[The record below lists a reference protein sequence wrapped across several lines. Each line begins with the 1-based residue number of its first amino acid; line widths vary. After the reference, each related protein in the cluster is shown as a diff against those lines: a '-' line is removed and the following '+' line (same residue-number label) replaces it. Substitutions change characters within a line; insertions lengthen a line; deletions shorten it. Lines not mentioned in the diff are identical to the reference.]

1 MTTTPEPLPERQ
13 TVADR
18 DLQQRLRHQGAMPRH
33 VAIIMD
39 GDRRW
44 AKERALKITEG
55 HRHGR
60 ESVRDIVRACG
71 QLEIE
76 ALTLYTF
83 SSENWNRPRHEVAA
97 LMHWLE
103 ESLRDETPELH
114 ENDVRLSAIG
124 RLDALPDKVRRAL
137 DNALAETAHNT
148 GLCLN
153 LALNYGGRAELVD
166 ACRTLA
172 RRVRDGALDPDAIDE
187 VAIDHDIAT
196 ACLDAAP
203 SPITRDGACP
213 HLFSRTSCEMTEQP
227 PRRLYTADLPDP
239 DLLIRCSG
247 EMRLSNFLPWQMV
260 YTEIYFTPVFWPDFR
275 RHHLYEAVREFQ
287 RRQRRFGA

>member
-1 MTTTPEPLPERQ
+1 MTTTPAQQSAEAQSPDARSTGAE
-13 TVADR
+13 DR

-33 VAIIMD
+33 IAIIMD

-44 AKERALKITEG
+44 ARERGLKITEG

-83 SSENWNRPRHEVAA
+83 SSENWSRPRHEVAA

-114 ENDVRLSAIG
+114 DNNVQLSAIG
-124 RLDALPDKVRRAL
+124 RLDALPGKVRIAL
-137 DNALAETAHNT
+137 DKALADTAANT
-148 GLCLN
+148 GLRLN
-153 LALNYGGRAELVD
+153 LALNYGGRGELVD
-166 ACRTLA
+166 ACRALA
-172 RRVRDGALDPDAIDE
+172 HKVKGGLLDPDDIDE
-187 VAIDHDIAT
+187 
-196 ACLDAAP
+196 AAVN
-203 SPITRDGACP
+203 GA
-213 HLFSRTSCEMTEQP
+213 M
-227 PRRLYTADLPDP
+227 YTAGLPDP

-275 RHHLYEAVREFQ
+275 RPHLYEAIREFHQ
-287 RRQRRFGA
+287 RQRRFGA

>member
-1 MTTTPEPLPERQ
+1 MTVSTRPAPAAQSP
-13 TVADR
+13 ADA
-18 DLQQRLRHQGAMPRH
+18 DLQRRLRESGPLPRH

-44 AKERALKITEG
+44 AKERGLKLTEG

-76 ALTLYTF
+76 VLTLYTF
-83 SSENWNRPRHEVAA
+83 SSENWNRPRHEVRA

-103 ESLRDETPELH
+103 ESLRQETPELH
-114 ENDVRLSAIG
+114 DNRVRLNAVG
-124 RLDALPDKVRRAL
+124 RLDGLPARVREAL
-137 DNALAETAHNT
+137 DDALAETAGNT
-148 GLCLN
+148 GLILN

-166 ACRTLA
+166 ACRELA
-172 RRVRDGALDPDAIDE
+172 RRVRDGCLEPGEIDE
-187 VAIDHDIAT
+187 
-196 ACLDAAP
+196 DALG
-203 SPITRDGACP
+203 GA
-213 HLFSRTSCEMTEQP
+213 
-227 PRRLYTADLPDP
+227 LYTGGLPDP

-260 YTEIYFTPVFWPDFR
+260 YTEIWFTPVFWPDFR
-275 RHHLYEAVREFQ
+275 RHHLYEAVRAFQ
-287 RRQRRFGA
+287 QRQRRFGV

>member
-1 MTTTPEPLPERQ
+1 MTTTPEPHPERQ

-18 DLQQRLRHQGAMPRH
+18 DRQQRLRHQGAMPRH

-187 VAIDHDIAT
+187 AAIDQT
-196 ACLDAAP
+196 
-203 SPITRDGACP
+203 
-213 HLFSRTSCEMTEQP
+213 
-227 PRRLYTADLPDP
+227 LYTAGLPDP

>member
-1 MTTTPEPLPERQ
+1 MMESGNFFRLKESVATIMTTTSDALPAEPGASEAEDRQ
-13 TVADR
+13 E
-18 DLQQRLRHQGAMPRH
+18 QQRLRHQGAMPRH
-33 VAIIMD
+33 IAIIMD

-44 AKERALKITEG
+44 ARERGLKITEG

-83 SSENWNRPRHEVAA
+83 SSENWSRPRHEVAA

-103 ESLRDETPELH
+103 ESLRNETAELH
-114 ENDVRLSAIG
+114 DNNVRLTAIG
-124 RLDALPDKVRRAL
+124 RLDALPDKVRVAL
-137 DNALAETAHNT
+137 DKALAETADNT
-148 GLCLN
+148 GLQLN
-153 LALNYGGRAELVD
+153 LALNYGGRGELVD
-166 ACRTLA
+166 ACRRLA
-172 RRVRDGALDPDAIDE
+172 RLVQQGDLDPDGIDE
-187 VAIDHDIAT
+187 TTVAQA
-196 ACLDAAP
+196 
-203 SPITRDGACP
+203 
-213 HLFSRTSCEMTEQP
+213 M
-227 PRRLYTADLPDP
+227 YTAGMPDP

-275 RHHLYEAVREFQ
+275 RPHLYQAIREFHQ
-287 RRQRRFGA
+287 RQRRFGA

>member
-1 MTTTPEPLPERQ
+1 MTTTAEPVPEQQSVE
-13 TVADR
+13 DR
-18 DLQQRLRHQGAMPRH
+18 DLQQRLRYQGAMPRH
-33 VAIIMD
+33 IAIIMD

-44 AKERALKITEG
+44 AKERGLKITEG

-76 ALTLYTF
+76 TLTLYTF

-137 DNALAETAHNT
+137 DNALAETAHNR
-148 GLCLN
+148 GLYLN

-187 VAIDHDIAT
+187 AAIDQT
-196 ACLDAAP
+196 
-203 SPITRDGACP
+203 
-213 HLFSRTSCEMTEQP
+213 
-227 PRRLYTADLPDP
+227 LYTAGLPDP

>member
-1 MTTTPEPLPERQ
+1 
-13 TVADR
+13 
-18 DLQQRLRHQGAMPRH
+18 
-33 VAIIMD
+33 
-39 GDRRW
+39 
-44 AKERALKITEG
+44 
-55 HRHGR
+55 
-60 ESVRDIVRACG
+60 VRDIVRACG

-187 VAIDHDIAT
+187 AAIDQT
-196 ACLDAAP
+196 
-203 SPITRDGACP
+203 
-213 HLFSRTSCEMTEQP
+213 
-227 PRRLYTADLPDP
+227 LYTAGLPDP

>member
-18 DLQQRLRHQGAMPRH
+18 DLQQRLRHGAMPRH
-33 VAIIMD
+33 IAIIMD

-187 VAIDHDIAT
+187 AAIDQT
-196 ACLDAAP
+196 
-203 SPITRDGACP
+203 
-213 HLFSRTSCEMTEQP
+213 
-227 PRRLYTADLPDP
+227 LYTAGLPDP

>member
-1 MTTTPEPLPERQ
+1 MTPESETASQ
-13 TVADR
+13 QSAEDH
-18 DLQQRLRHQGAMPRH
+18 DLQQRLQYQGAMPRH
-33 VAIIMD
+33 IAIIMD

-44 AKERALKITEG
+44 AKERGLKITEG

-114 ENDVRLSAIG
+114 TNNVRLSAIG
-124 RLDALPDKVRRAL
+124 RLEGLPDKVRLAL
-137 DNALAETAHNT
+137 DQALADTASNS
-148 GLCLN
+148 GLRLN

-166 ACRTLA
+166 ACRSLA
-172 RRVRDGALDPDAIDE
+172 HRVRDGELDPDAIDE
-187 VAIDHDIAT
+187 AAVDASLDT
-196 ACLDAAP
+196 A
-203 SPITRDGACP
+203 G
-213 HLFSRTSCEMTEQP
+213 F
-227 PRRLYTADLPDP
+227 PDP

-260 YTEIYFTPVFWPDFR
+260 YTEIYFTPIFWPEFR
-275 RHHLYEAVREFQ
+275 RHHLYEAVRSFQ
-287 RRQRRFGA
+287 QRQRRFGT

>member
-44 AKERALKITEG
+44 AKERGLKITEG

-60 ESVRDIVRACG
+60 ESLRDIVRACG

-187 VAIDHDIAT
+187 AAIDQT
-196 ACLDAAP
+196 
-203 SPITRDGACP
+203 
-213 HLFSRTSCEMTEQP
+213 
-227 PRRLYTADLPDP
+227 LYTAGLPDP

-260 YTEIYFTPVFWPDFR
+260 YTEIYFIPVFWPDFR

>member
-1 MTTTPEPLPERQ
+1 MTTTPEPLTERQ
-13 TVADR
+13 TVEDR
-18 DLQQRLRHQGAMPRH
+18 DLQQRLRHQGTIPRH

-44 AKERALKITEG
+44 AKERGLKITEG

-60 ESVRDIVRACG
+60 ESVRDIVRACA

-83 SSENWNRPRHEVAA
+83 SSENWNRPRYEVAA

-103 ESLRDETPELH
+103 ESLCDETPELH
-114 ENDVRLSAIG
+114 QNDVCLSAIG
-124 RLDALPDKVRRAL
+124 RLDALPHKVRRAL
-137 DNALAETAHNT
+137 DKALAETAGNK
-148 GLCLN
+148 GLRLN

-172 RRVRDGALDPDAIDE
+172 RRVRDGDLDPDAIDE
-187 VAIDHDIAT
+187 TAID
-196 ACLDAAP
+196 AA
-203 SPITRDGACP
+203 
-213 HLFSRTSCEMTEQP
+213 
-227 PRRLYTADLPDP
+227 LYTAGLPDP

-275 RHHLYEAVREFQ
+275 RHHLYMAVREFQ
-287 RRQRRFGA
+287 QRQRRFGA

>member
-1 MTTTPEPLPERQ
+1 MTTTPEPLAERQ
-13 TVADR
+13 TVEDR
-18 DLQQRLRHQGAMPRH
+18 DLQQRLRHQGTIPRH

-44 AKERALKITEG
+44 AKEQGMKITEG

-60 ESVRDIVRACG
+60 ESVRDIVRACA

-83 SSENWNRPRHEVAA
+83 SSENWNRPRHEVAT

-114 ENDVRLSAIG
+114 QNDVCLSAIG
-124 RLDALPDKVRRAL
+124 RLDALPQKVRRAL
-137 DNALAETAHNT
+137 DKALAETAGNK
-148 GLCLN
+148 GLRLN

-172 RRVRDGALDPDAIDE
+172 RRVRDGDLDPDAIDE
-187 VAIDHDIAT
+187 TAID
-196 ACLDAAP
+196 AA
-203 SPITRDGACP
+203 
-213 HLFSRTSCEMTEQP
+213 
-227 PRRLYTADLPDP
+227 LYTAGLPDP

-287 RRQRRFGA
+287 QRQRRFGA

>member
-13 TVADR
+13 TVANR

-44 AKERALKITEG
+44 AKERGLKITEG

-60 ESVRDIVRACG
+60 ESLRDIVRACG

-187 VAIDHDIAT
+187 AAIDQT
-196 ACLDAAP
+196 
-203 SPITRDGACP
+203 
-213 HLFSRTSCEMTEQP
+213 
-227 PRRLYTADLPDP
+227 LYTAGLPDP

-260 YTEIYFTPVFWPDFR
+260 YTEIYFIPVFWPDFR

>member
-1 MTTTPEPLPERQ
+1 MTTTPEPLAEHQ
-13 TVADR
+13 SVEDR
-18 DLQQRLRHQGAMPRH
+18 DLQQRLRHQGTIPRH

-44 AKERALKITEG
+44 AKEQGMKITEG

-60 ESVRDIVRACG
+60 ESVRDIVRACA

-114 ENDVRLSAIG
+114 QNDVRLSAIG
-124 RLDALPDKVRRAL
+124 RLDALPLKVRRAL
-137 DNALAETAHNT
+137 DKTLAETAGNK
-148 GLCLN
+148 GLRLN

-166 ACRTLA
+166 ACRALA
-172 RRVRDGALDPDAIDE
+172 RRVRDGDLDPDAIDE
-187 VAIDHDIAT
+187 TAID
-196 ACLDAAP
+196 AA
-203 SPITRDGACP
+203 
-213 HLFSRTSCEMTEQP
+213 
-227 PRRLYTADLPDP
+227 LYTAGLPDP

-275 RHHLYEAVREFQ
+275 RHHLYGAVREFQ
-287 RRQRRFGA
+287 QRQRRFGA

>member
-44 AKERALKITEG
+44 AKERGLKITEG

-60 ESVRDIVRACG
+60 ESLRDIVRACG

-187 VAIDHDIAT
+187 AAIDQT
-196 ACLDAAP
+196 
-203 SPITRDGACP
+203 
-213 HLFSRTSCEMTEQP
+213 
-227 PRRLYTADLPDP
+227 LYTAGLPDP

-247 EMRLSNFLPWQMV
+247 EMRLSNFLPWQLV

>member
-1 MTTTPEPLPERQ
+1 MKTTSEPLSAQQSVE
-13 TVADR
+13 DH
-18 DLQQRLRHQGAMPRH
+18 DLQQRLRQQGAMPRH
-33 VAIIMD
+33 IAIIMD

-44 AKERALKITEG
+44 AKERGLKITEG

-76 ALTLYTF
+76 TLTLYTF

-114 ENDVRLSAIG
+114 ANNVRLSAIG
-124 RLDALPDKVRRAL
+124 RLQALPDKVREAL
-137 DNALAETAHNT
+137 DEALTETSGNL
-148 GLCLN
+148 GLRLN
-153 LALNYGGRAELVD
+153 LALNYGGRAEIVD

-172 RRVRDGALDPDAIDE
+172 RQARDGELDPDNIDETAIDN
-187 VAIDHDIAT
+187 A
-196 ACLDAAP
+196 
-203 SPITRDGACP
+203 
-213 HLFSRTSCEMTEQP
+213 
-227 PRRLYTADLPDP
+227 LYTAGLADP

-275 RHHLYEAVREFQ
+275 RQHLYGAIRDFHQ
-287 RRQRRFGA
+287 RQRRFGA